1 MGPTVS
7 VVVPTFRRERQLVRA
22 IGSVVD
28 QAEVD
33 LIEVVVVDDSPEG
46 SARDA
51 VGAIGD
57 RRVVYVPSETPGRRR
72 PGLARN
78 QGARVARGELL
89 HFLDDDDELA
99 EGSLATLSQALTEH
113 PHAAFACGTVVPFGR
128 DREALRR
135 EERYFTRATRALQS
149 TRGRRLL
156 ASRLLF
162 GDSPLPTSVA
172 LNRRSSF
179 ETLGGFD
186 GEVPVC
192 EDADLYLRAA
202 RRFGFVFVNRPVL
215 HYHTGAPS
223 IMSDLRSAARRQS
236 ELAHSYARIHEKYRQ
251 SYGDLEYYGLKAV
264 AVAGRLARRLRP
276 QSP

>member
-7 VVVPTFRRERQLVRA
+7 VVVPTYRREQQLARA
-22 IGSVVD
+22 IRSAVD

-33 LIEVVVVDDSPEG
+33 LIEVVVVDDSPER

-57 RRVVYVPSETPGRRR
+57 RRVVYVASETPGRGR

-99 EGSLATLSQALTEH
+99 EGSLATLSQALADH
-113 PHAAFACGTVVPFGR
+113 PRAAFACGTVFPFGE
-128 DREALRR
+128 DGEAVGREA
-135 EERYFTRATRALQS
+135 RYFARAARTLQS
-149 TRGRRLL
+149 TSGPRLL
-156 ASRLLF
+156 ASTLLF

-223 IMSDLRSAARRQS
+223 IMSDLRRAARRES
-236 ELAHSYARIHEKYRQ
+236 ELAYAYARIHKKYRQ
-251 SYGDLEYYGLKAV
+251 SHGDLEYYGLKAV

-276 QSP
+276 